1 MPIGV
6 FANDQHKPSVCYGE
20 PEQAEDRPPT
30 LGSGANQPS
39 APSDPKVMELEEN
52 PEIEP
57 DPLVDWRTLYLDYPL
72 REVLPMNKT
81 EAQWLARRAKSFV
94 LVDGELYKQSHSGI
108 L

>member
-39 APSDPKVMELEEN
+39 APSGLEVMELEED
-52 PEIEP
+52 PTTELE
-57 DPLVDWRTLYLDYPL
+57 PLVDWRVLYLDYLLHDPL
-72 REVLPMNKT
+72 STDKM
-81 EAQWLARRAKSFV
+81 EARWLAHRAKSFV
-94 LVDGELYKQSHSGI
+94 LVEGELYKQSHTGI